1 MTGKV
6 LADMLYALGVLSMFL
21 LLGVYIRAKVPLFQK
36 TFIPASVIGGFI
48 LLILG
53 PIGLGWLPIPKE
65 WLKLYALIPG
75 ILIVPVVASVP
86 LGLKLNAQDKTL
98 RGVIP
103 LFCIGTAVAMAQF
116 ALGFGTHIAF
126 KDSFDFYPTFG
137 WELGLG
143 YVGGHGTAGLLGNML
158 QGMNLGFWETAQ
170 GVAVTTATF
179 GLVGGI
185 IIGMILINIAARK
198 GFTQT
203 LQKPGDIP
211 HSFKVGYEKDITK
224 QPSMGRETTLSSSID
239 AYAFHVA
246 IIMAVCA
253 MAYAALGAVKGAN
266 IPVLKDISIW
276 AYCIVIMFVV
286 WWGICK
292 LKIDYLVDGKVK
304 SKVSGSLTEFAVV
317 AAIGSMPVHAV
328 MTYIV
333 PILVMCVLGYMLT
346 MGMLWVLCK
355 KLLRSYWFEQM
366 ISVFGMSTGVFLTGV
381 LLLRICDPDFES
393 PVLANYSLAYTLCSV
408 TYFALLA
415 LFLTTLLEGGIVSA
429 LYLAIGT
436 TVVPLIAAFVTSRL
450 FVGKA

>member
-1 MTGKV
+1 
-6 LADMLYALGVLSMFL
+6 
-21 LLGVYIRAKVPLFQK
+21 
-36 TFIPASVIGGFI
+36 
-48 LLILG
+48 
-53 PIGLGWLPIPKE
+53 
-65 WLKLYALIPG
+65 
-75 ILIVPVVASVP
+75 
-86 LGLKLNAQDKTL
+86 
-98 RGVIP
+98 
-103 LFCIGTAVAMAQF
+103 
-116 ALGFGTHIAF
+116 
-126 KDSFDFYPTFG
+126 
-137 WELGLG
+137 
-143 YVGGHGTAGLLGNML
+143 ML

-211 HSFKVGYEKDITK
+211 RSFKVGYEKDITK

-253 MAYAALGAVKGAN
+253 MAYAALGAVKGAK

-276 AYCIVIMFVV
+276 AYCIVIMFIV

-333 PILVMCVLGYMLT
+333 PILVMCVLGYILT

-381 LLLRICDPDFES
+381 LLLRICDPDFKS

-429 LYLAIGT
+429 FYLAIGT